1 LVILANVESL
11 PPDAV
16 TKLETFVDRGGSLLI
31 FLGDKVNPAFYN
43 RDLAA
48 ASRLHGGLLP
58 GRLLR
63 VEGKPADA
71 EKQRDEKKSADSV
84 VFIGDVNYDHP
95 ALAAFQDPKFATL
108 TGVTFQSLWGVEP
121 DPTAAVLI
129 RTNTG
134 MPLLCEKAFGKGR
147 VLLFTST
154 CDRDWTN
161 LPVRPAFLPWAHR
174 LVAYL
179 AQEPL
184 GRQGF
189 YATGD
194 SIPLPVSAIEGI
206 TQVQLKKPD
215 GSFGYAAMSND
226 PDRPLVFSDTAQ
238 PGIYTLLTPGKKEA
252 PATDPQA
259 GRQTDPL
266 FAVNLEGYE
275 SKLVYLDDVLPAPP
289 EGSPAS
295 AQDRVAKMEAGLKEL
310 LPGRPLLTYVE
321 DASQL
326 ADVSLT
332 ARRGIKLW
340 DLVLAVVLV
349 LALFEPWLAN
359 RISLRHYARPAEP
372 PAASATKDHLGRAP
386 PRLEPQTQATREVTT
401 P

>member
-1 LVILANVESL
+1 VILANVESV
-11 PPDAV
+11 PPDAI
-16 TKLETFVDRGGSLLI
+16 TKLEAFVDHGGSLLV
-31 FLGDKVNPAFYN
+31 FLGDRVNSAFYN

-58 GRLLR
+58 GQLLR
-63 VEGKPADA
+63 VEGKPAQA
-71 EKQRDEKKSADSV
+71 KKQRDEKKVAESAL
-84 VFIGDVNYDHP
+84 FIGEVNYDHP

-108 TGVTFQSLWGVEP
+108 TGVTFQVLWGVEP
-121 DPTAAVLI
+121 DPTAAVLM

-161 LPVRPAFLPWAHR
+161 FPVRPAFLPWAHR

-194 SIPLPVSAIEGI
+194 SMALPVSAIEGI
-206 TQVQLKKPD
+206 AQVQVKKPD
-215 GSFGYAAMSND
+215 GSLGYATMSND
-226 PDRPLVFSDTAQ
+226 ADRPLVFTDTAQ
-238 PGIYTLLTPGKKEA
+238 PGIYTLVTPGKKEA
-252 PATDPQA
+252 PTVGQATEKR
-259 GRQTDPL
+259 GDPL
-266 FAVNLEGYE
+266 FAVNLESYE
-275 SKLVYLDDVLPAPP
+275 SKLVYLDDVLTTPA
-289 EGSPAS
+289 ESGSAS
-295 AQDRVAKMEAGLKEL
+295 AQERTSKMEAGLKEL

-326 ADVSLT
+326 ADVSLA

-340 DLVLAVVLV
+340 DLVLAVVLA

-359 RISLRHYARPAEP
+359 RISLRHYARPAEA
-372 PAASATKDHLGRAP
+372 PAATAARTERLGRAP
-386 PRLEPQTQATREVTT
+386 PRLEPQTHATREVTT